1 MIISIL
7 NLELHYTFALKI
19 NKITNLI
26 LVKFPMKKII
36 LASILMLGLVTVNA
50 QNVTLNVNLKP
61 IQTLVV
67 TPAQKIVNLNY
78 TTTDDYKNGVS
89 STNADQLT
97 IYSTGGFQ
105 VRVKSASA
113 TLQSGSKTIDANTI
127 QIKASAG
134 SDAVN
139 GAQYTQN
146 VQLSNTEAT
155 LVTSTKGGVDKK
167 ISIEYKGAGAN
178 TYIDNY
184 IPGQNPTVY
193 TTELTYTI
201 VSQ

>member
-7 NLELHYTFALKI
+7 NLELQYTFALKI

-26 LVKFPMKKII
+26 LIEFPMKKII
-36 LASILMLGLVTVNA
+36 LAAILMLGLVTVNA

-67 TPAQKIVNLNY
+67 SPTLKVVNLNY

-89 STNADQLT
+89 STNTDQLT

-113 TLQSGSKTIDANTI
+113 SMQNTGKSMEVNTI
-127 QIKASAG
+127 QIKATAG
-134 SDAVN
+134 SDPVT

-178 TYIDNY
+178 AYIDNY
-184 IPGQNPTVY
+184 IASQNPTVY

>member
-1 MIISIL
+1 
-7 NLELHYTFALKI
+7 
-19 NKITNLI
+19 
-26 LVKFPMKKII
+26 MKKII

-67 TPAQKIVNLNY
+67 TPAQKVVNLNY

-89 STNADQLT
+89 STNADHLT

-105 VRVKSASA
+105 VKVKSANVNM
-113 TLQSGSKTIDANTI
+113 QNGGKTIDVNTI
-127 QIKASAG
+127 QIKATAG
-134 SDAVN
+134 TDGVA

-178 TYIDNY
+178 AYIDNY
-184 IPGQNPTVY
+184 IAGQNPTVY

>member
-7 NLELHYTFALKI
+7 NLELQYTFALKI

-36 LASILMLGLVTVNA
+36 LAAILMLGLVTVNA

-67 TPAQKIVNLNY
+67 SPTLKVVNLNY

-89 STNADQLT
+89 STNTDQLT

-105 VRVKSASA
+105 VKVKSASA
-113 TLQSGSKTIDANTI
+113 SMQNTGKSMEVNTI
-127 QIKASAG
+127 QIKATAG
-134 SDAVN
+134 SDPVT

-146 VQLSNTEAT
+146 VQLSNNETT

-178 TYIDNY
+178 AYIDNY
-184 IPGQNPTVY
+184 IASQNPTVY

>member
-1 MIISIL
+1 
-7 NLELHYTFALKI
+7 
-19 NKITNLI
+19 
-26 LVKFPMKKII
+26 MKKII

-113 TLQSGSKTIDANTI
+113 TLQSGSKTMDANTI

-178 TYIDNY
+178 AYIDNY
-184 IPGQNPTVY
+184 IAGQNPTVY

>member
-1 MIISIL
+1 
-7 NLELHYTFALKI
+7 
-19 NKITNLI
+19 
-26 LVKFPMKKII
+26 MKKII

-67 TPAQKIVNLNY
+67 TPAQKVVNLNY

-89 STNADQLT
+89 STNTDHLT

-105 VRVKSASA
+105 VRVKSANA
-113 TLQSGSKTIDANTI
+113 TMQNGGKTIDANTI
-127 QIKASAG
+127 QIKATAG

>member
-1 MIISIL
+1 
-7 NLELHYTFALKI
+7 
-19 NKITNLI
+19 
-26 LVKFPMKKII
+26 MKKLI
-36 LASILMLGLVTVNA
+36 LASFLMLGFVTVNA

-67 TPAQKIVNLNY
+67 NNAQKVVDLNY

-89 STNADQLT
+89 STNTDHLN

-105 VRVKSASA
+105 VKVKSANA
-113 TLQSGSKTIDANTI
+113 TMQNGGKNIDVNTI
-127 QIKASAG
+127 QIKATAG

-178 TYIDNY
+178 AYIDNY
-184 IPGQNPTVY
+184 IAGQNPTVY

>member
-1 MIISIL
+1 
-7 NLELHYTFALKI
+7 
-19 NKITNLI
+19 
-26 LVKFPMKKII
+26 MKKII
-36 LASILMLGLVTVNA
+36 LASFLMLSFVAVKA
-50 QNVTLNVNLKP
+50 QNVKLNVNLKP

-67 TPAQKIVNLNY
+67 NNAQKVVDLTY
-78 TTTDDYKNGVS
+78 TTADDYKNGVS
-89 STNADQLT
+89 STNTDHLN

-105 VRVKSASA
+105 VKVKSANA
-113 TLQSGSKTIDANTI
+113 TMQNGGKNIDVNTI
-127 QIKASAG
+127 QIKATAG

-139 GAQYTQN
+139 GAQYSQN
-146 VQLSNTEAT
+146 VQLSNTETT

-178 TYIDNY
+178 AYIDNY
-184 IPGQNPTVY
+184 IAGQNPTVY

>member
-1 MIISIL
+1 
-7 NLELHYTFALKI
+7 
-19 NKITNLI
+19 
-26 LVKFPMKKII
+26 MKKII
-36 LASILMLGLVTVNA
+36 LASFLMLSFVAVKA
-50 QNVTLNVNLKP
+50 QNVKLNVNLKP

-67 TPAQKIVNLNY
+67 NNAQKVVDLTY

-89 STNADQLT
+89 STNADHLNV
-97 IYSTGGFQ
+97 YSTGGFQ
-105 VRVKSASA
+105 VKVKSANA
-113 TLQSGSKTIDANTI
+113 TMQNGGKNIDVNTI
-127 QIKASAG
+127 QIKATAG
-134 SDAVN
+134 SDAIT

-146 VQLSNTEAT
+146 VQLSNTETT

-178 TYIDNY
+178 AYIDNY
-184 IPGQNPTVY
+184 IAGQNPTVY